1 MRKDEP
7 VAANLNELL
16 FAETGFFSAKD
27 RLNLLHPI
35 VVTGERISTQDRSL
49 FGDMSTEELAL
60 EFDARVQK
68 AKVIV
73 GRVNEK
79 LPSPFF
85 AHGSDNS
92 NPQTFLV
99 LVGDT
104 DWLYDGFSKVGTGSS
119 VTAASRPMNDN
130 HNFFLNLVELT
141 TGSQGLTEIRSRK
154 SPVRVFSKIEAML
167 FESRKKYHAKEAEF
181 ASKIKSAEDSI
192 RQFLQMANVK
202 TETDLP
208 KAAKDEI
215 LKIREMIYPLK
226 EDLRNIRLQIRQNVN
241 ELFLTIIVFNL
252 ITGPVLSVVFLYVL
266 RGYRRKSQGLEIP

>member
-1 MRKDEP
+1 M
-7 VAANLNELL
+7 
-16 FAETGFFSAKD
+16 
-27 RLNLLHPI
+27 
-35 VVTGERISTQDRSL
+35 
-49 FGDMSTEELAL
+49 
-60 EFDARVQK
+60 
-68 AKVIV
+68 
-73 GRVNEK
+73 
-79 LPSPFF
+79 
-85 AHGSDNS
+85 
-92 NPQTFLV
+92 
-99 LVGDT
+99 
-104 DWLYDGFSKVGTGSS
+104 
-119 VTAASRPMNDN
+119 
-130 HNFFLNLVELT
+130 
-141 TGSQGLTEIRSRK
+141 
-154 SPVRVFSKIEAML
+154 RVFSKIEAML